1 MRVPFKRTSDRVRFY
16 ALTVVALAAA
26 LVVPPL
32 AIHLT
37 LNRQLLQVG
46 ERLVLDYAR
55 DVLRR
60 ADRTS
65 SDLDRQLAEL
75 EAVRD
80 RPPCS
85 AETIALM
92 RQLTLQSLDFALIG
106 RIEGNVLQCS
116 SYGEHLSGI
125 DLGPVSFVGRYAVRR
140 EVRLPVAPDV
150 AYATVQQSGWILFI
164 PAAQSFDI
172 PIPDHLSIA
181 TYSPVARAFRASR
194 GSVRPDWMAAG
205 RTGEEVTFIE
215 DGRIVAVVESP
226 RYATGVVAA
235 LPIAQVRPAGS
246 STEIVGIG
254 IALVGGISIA
264 AWILHLARQRL
275 IISSWRLRRALR
287 DDEIYL
293 VYQPIVCL
301 RTRRWVGAE
310 ALMRWRVSDGVEIPP
325 DIFIPAA
332 EETGLICQFT
342 QRLLELVARD
352 APAIF
357 ARSDTF
363 SLSLNLSSA
372 DMKSAAT
379 IPLLQRLVERAGVSP
394 ARFKVEITERS
405 ILDEESGR
413 EMISRIRALGIGV
426 VVDDFGTGFSNLKYL
441 TAFRFDL
448 LKIDKA
454 FVQGLGTEAVTSHVA
469 FHIIDLAKSLHLELV
484 AEGVEQ
490 DRQAA
495 MLREA
500 GVEMAQGWLFAR
512 PMPAAALVD
521 GMAAA

>member
-1 MRVPFKRTSDRVRFY
+1 MRVPFKRTTDGIRFY
-16 ALTVVALAAA
+16 VLTAAALVMA

-37 LNRQLLQVG
+37 LNRQLVQVG

-75 EAVRD
+75 ETTQGRD
-80 RPPCS
+80 PCS
-85 AETIALM
+85 VETVALM
-92 RQLTLQSLDFALIG
+92 RRLTLQSLDFALIG
-106 RIEGNVLQCS
+106 HIDGNILRCS
-116 SYGEHLSGI
+116 SYGEHLNGI
-125 DLGPVSFVGRYAVRR
+125 DLGPVSFVGRYPVRR

-150 AYATVQQSGWILFI
+150 AYATVQQSGWVLFV

-172 PIPDHLSIA
+172 PIPDHVSIA
-181 TYSPVARAFRASR
+181 TYSPVARAFRATR
-194 GSVRPDWMAAG
+194 GTVSAEWMTFG
-205 RTGEEVTFIE
+205 RTGAEATFIE

-226 RYATGVVAA
+226 RYATGVIAA
-235 LPIAQVRPAGS
+235 LPVAQVRPAGS
-246 STEIVGIG
+246 SAEIVGMG
-254 IALVGGISIA
+254 IALAGGISMA

-275 IISSWRLRRALR
+275 TISPWRLRRALK
-287 DDEIYL
+287 DEEIYL
-293 VYQPIVCL
+293 VYQPIVSL
-301 RTRRWVGAE
+301 ATRRWVGAE
-310 ALMRWRVSDGVEIPP
+310 ALMRWRVSDSIEIPP

-357 ARSDTF
+357 ARSDAF

-379 IPLLQRLVERAGVSP
+379 IPLLQRLVERAGVAPS
-394 ARFKVEITERS
+394 RFRVEITERS

-413 EMISRIRALGIGV
+413 EMISRIRELGIGV

-454 FVQGLGTEAVTSHVA
+454 FVQGLGTEAVTSNVA
-469 FHIIDLAKSLHLELV
+469 FHIIDLAKSLHLGLV

-490 DRQAA
+490 DRQAT

-512 PMPAAALVD
+512 PMPADALVD
-521 GMAAA
+521 GMPAA

>member
-1 MRVPFKRTSDRVRFY
+1 MRVPFKRTTDSVRFY
-16 ALTVVALAAA
+16 ALTAMALIVA

-32 AIHLT
+32 VIHLT

-65 SDLDRQLAEL
+65 SDVDRQLAEL
-75 EAVRD
+75 EASQGQ
-80 RPPCS
+80 PHCS
-85 AETIALM
+85 PESVALM

-106 RIEGNVLQCS
+106 HIDGNVLRCS

-140 EVRLPVAPDV
+140 EVRLPIAPDV

-172 PIPDHLSIA
+172 PIPDHLSLA
-181 TYSPVARAFRASR
+181 TYSPVARAFRATR
-194 GSVRPDWMAAG
+194 GPVRAEWMASG
-205 RTGEEVTFIE
+205 RTGAEVTFIE
-215 DGRIVAVVESP
+215 DGRIVAVVESA
-226 RYATGVVAA
+226 RYATGVAAA

-246 STEIVGIG
+246 STEIVSIG
-254 IALVGGISIA
+254 IALIGGVSIA

-275 IISSWRLRRALR
+275 VISSWRLRRALK

-310 ALMRWRVSDGVEIPP
+310 ALMRWRVSDRVEIPP

-332 EETGLICQFT
+332 EEMGLIGLFT

-357 ARSDTF
+357 ARDVSFT
-363 SLSLNLSSA
+363 LSLNLSSA

-379 IPLLQRLVERAGVSP
+379 IPLLRGLVERAGVP
-394 ARFKVEITERS
+394 ASRFSVEITERS
-405 ILDEESGR
+405 ILDEASGR
-413 EMISRIRALGIGV
+413 EMIGRIRELGIGV

-469 FHIIDLAKSLHLELV
+469 FHIIDLAKSLHLGLV

-490 DRQAA
+490 DRQAT

-512 PMPAAALVD
+512 PMPAAALVA
-521 GMAAA
+521 GMPAA